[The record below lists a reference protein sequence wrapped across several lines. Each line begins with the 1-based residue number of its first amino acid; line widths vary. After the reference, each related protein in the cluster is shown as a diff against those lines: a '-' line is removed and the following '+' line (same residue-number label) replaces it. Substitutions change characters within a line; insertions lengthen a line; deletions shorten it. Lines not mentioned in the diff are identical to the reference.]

1 MMMEVKTASAKT
13 TMKLQK
19 GCEAMLWKDCEANT
33 VSSST
38 SAMTTVTL
46 WKVIE
51 ANTGSNLIANVH
63 LYYPFFVSLRKK
75 SILD

>member
-33 VSSST
+33 VSSSGDR
-38 SAMTTVTL
+38 TV
-46 WKVIE
+46 
-51 ANTGSNLIANVH
+51 NH
-63 LYYPFFVSLRKK
+63 LSDDNGDALEGY
-75 SILD
+75 